1 MSWRLNLD
9 TVEFFFW
16 LKTNNCL
23 IFSSAP
29 LHETFGRGEALKLP
43 LIFQVGLLFKKKKE
57 EEESKTKEILSREMS
72 YFYSKLQVNIH
83 F

>member
-1 MSWRLNLD
+1 MSWLLNLD

-16 LKTNNCL
+16 LTTVL
-23 IFSSAP
+23 FFSSAP
-29 LHETFGRGEALKLP
+29 LHETFGRGGALKLP
-43 LIFQVGLLFKKKKE
+43 SIFQVGLLFKKKKE
-57 EEESKTKEILSREMS
+57 EEESKTKEIMSREMS